1 MMSISETSTVQAQPL
16 SNKKGNFV
24 LNKKEILEVLA
35 PAGDFER
42 LYSAIDYG
50 ADAVYLGSKMF
61 SMRSACDNFD
71 FDELKSAVEY
81 SHSKGVRV
89 YLTCNTLPTN
99 REMDLLPEFLKNAY
113 CCGIDAIIVSDLGTL
128 SLVKKYAPDLEV
140 HISTQAG
147 IVNYVTANCLY
158 DLGAKRVVLARE
170 LSLDEIAAIRAKT
183 PKELEIEAFVH
194 GAMCVSFSGRC
205 LLSSY
210 LVDRNA
216 NRGECAQPCRWGYHL
231 MEEKRHNEF
240 YPIFEDDKGTYIL
253 NAKDLC
259 MIDFIDKLHEA
270 GVSSLKIEGRAKSAY
285 YVSVITNA
293 YRMAVDHYLNNPNEK
308 LPSWI
313 SDEVFKVSHRKY
325 CTGFFF
331 GHPKDCQYYEN
342 GGYIRDYDVVG
353 VVTHCENSR
362 VYCVQRNKFLKG
374 DTVEILSPKQ
384 KPYEI
389 RIDEILDEN
398 SNSVES
404 TNHAEM
410 KFSFACDKEFPK
422 NSIVRISKKA

>member
-1 MMSISETSTVQAQPL
+1 MIS
-16 SNKKGNFV
+16 NNR
-24 LNKKEILEVLA
+24 NLEVLA

-42 LYSAIDYG
+42 LYSAIDFG

-61 SMRSACDNFD
+61 SMRTAPSNFD

-81 SHSKGVRV
+81 SHAKGVKV
-89 YLTCNTLPTN
+89 YLTCNTLPNN
-99 REMDLLPEFLKNAY
+99 REMDLLPTFIQNAY
-113 CCGIDAIIVSDLGTL
+113 QCGIDAIIVSDLGTL
-128 SLVKKYAPDLEV
+128 SLVKKHAPELEV

-158 DLGAKRVVLARE
+158 DMGAKRVVLARE
-170 LSLDEIAAIRAKT
+170 LSLDDIATIRAKT
-183 PKELEIEAFVH
+183 PKDLEIETFVH

-231 MEEKRHNEF
+231 MEEKRTDEF
-240 YPIFEDDKGTYIL
+240 YPIFENEKGTYIL

-259 MIDFIDKLHEA
+259 MIDFIEKLHEA

-293 YRMAVDHYLNNPNEK
+293 YRMAVDHYFENPNEP
-308 LPSWI
+308 LPKWI
-313 SDEVFKVSHRKY
+313 SDEVYKVSHRKY

-342 GGYIRDYDVVG
+342 GGYIRNYDVVG
-353 VVTHCENSR
+353 VVRDCKDGFVH
-362 VYCVQRNKFLKG
+362 CVQRNKFCKG
-374 DTVEILSPKQ
+374 DTVEILSPKA
-384 KPYEI
+384 KPFEI
-389 RIDEILDEN
+389 KVDEIFDEHGQ
-398 SNSVES
+398 SVES

-410 KFSFACDKEFPK
+410 KFSFACDKVFAP
-422 NSIVRISKKA
+422 NSIVRICKNGGN